1 MVNVWLEVVGVV
13 VEVGGG
19 GEDISIRIDS
29 FPLLLLLFV
38 EYFFNILSIL
48 SVWFSAGIIS
58 FDVVVVVCAI
68 LNIGFEIPADDDDD
82 DDSIVLFLFNENIL
96 LRPLPRGLLVWF
108 DADFKENLTPFE
120 FDENI

>member
-1 MVNVWLEVVGVV
+1 LEVVGVV

-48 SVWFSAGIIS
+48 SDWFSTGIIS
-58 FDVVVVVCAI
+58 FVVVVVVCAI
-68 LNIGFEIPADDDDD
+68 LNIGFEIPVDDD
-82 DDSIVLFLFNENIL
+82 DDSTVLFLFNENIL